1 MTPFEFVFFLFAIM
15 MSLALTHLIGGW
27 ALALRNASEVRWSAA
42 LMIWAVV
49 ALLLTTGN
57 LSSFWL
63 MRDAPEWNSALVL
76 SNFAF
81 AIVNYVWCVFLTPDA
96 DRGARLD
103 LVEFEERERRRY
115 LGAVIVLEIIAIAA
129 NIANG
134 LFAAYDNWLF
144 DLALST
150 VVLVTT
156 VVALLARG
164 KRLRLAMAVIVV
176 TLAAYFV
183 FSATNIGG
191 T

>member
-1 MTPFEFVFFLFAIM
+1 MTPFEFVFFLYAIM
-15 MSLALTHLIGGW
+15 LSLALTHLIGGW

-63 MRDAPEWNSALVL
+63 MRDAPAWNAALVL

-115 LGAVIVLEIIAIAA
+115 LAAVIVLEIIAIAA

-150 VVLVTT
+150 VGLVAT

-164 KRLRLAMAVIVV
+164 QRLRLAMAVIVV

-183 FSATNIGG
+183 FSATSIVG